1 MASTTVVSQAVRAR
15 DVRASAVSQQ
25 TRAPSAVTSD
35 AKLPLLLRALKG
47 DRVERPPVWM
57 MRQAGRYQKVY
68 QELCKKH
75 PTFRERSENADL
87 AVEISLQ
94 PYRAFRPDGV
104 ILFSDILTPLP
115 AMNIAFDLPPGK
127 GPVILNP
134 IRTAAQ
140 VREVTTGDDF
150 TFRETNHYVGE
161 ALTRLRQEVGDEAT
175 VLGFAGCP
183 YTLATYIIEGGS
195 SKNFT
200 HIKRMMLAE
209 PATLHAL
216 LDKLATNVADYVRY
230 QADAGARVVQIF
242 DSWAAHL
249 MPQDFDE
256 FCAPYN
262 KRIIDEVRRTHPDL
276 PIILYISGS
285 GGLIERMAQCGPDV
299 LSIDHSVDLGDAIRR
314 GGSRFAYQG
323 NLDPAILFAEKD
335 TIRAR
340 THAIARQARSAGV
353 RHVMNLGHGVL
364 PTTPEDHVG
373 AFFEAAKEF
382 RY

>member
-1 MASTTVVSQAVRAR
+1 M
-15 DVRASAVSQQ
+15 
-25 TRAPSAVTSD
+25 
-35 AKLPLLLRALKG
+35 
-47 DRVERPPVWM
+47 WM

-262 KRIIDEVRRTHPDL
+262 KVRGAGLVWWRHMRWGTMSWGWVRVLGALEESGRVLIRCFFISINIPYFDWVALDTPPHPSPLTHP
-276 PIILYISGS
+276 
-285 GGLIERMAQCGPDV
+285 
-299 LSIDHSVDLGDAIRR
+299 LSPAHHRR
-314 GGSRFAYQG
+314 GPPHAPRPPHHPLHLRQRRPDRAHGPVRPGRAVDRPLG
-323 NLDPAILFAEKD
+323 GPGGRHPAWGQPVRLPGEP
-335 TIRAR
+335 RPGHPVR
-340 THAIARQARSAGV
+340 GEGEGV
-353 RHVMNLGHGVL
+353 SGVGL
-364 PTTPEDHVG
+364 VTAVWNANG
-373 AFFEAAKEF
+373 AV
-382 RY
+382 RCVS